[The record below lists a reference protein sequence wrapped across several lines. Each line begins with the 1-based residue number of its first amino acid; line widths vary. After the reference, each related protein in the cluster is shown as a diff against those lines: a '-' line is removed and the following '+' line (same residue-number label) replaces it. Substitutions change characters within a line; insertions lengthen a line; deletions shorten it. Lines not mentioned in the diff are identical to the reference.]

1 MLDLPRCR
9 VHPGAPIR
17 RYRTPGVKE
26 SVTYLQCIPQNR
38 ADAHMIAWPDDPDST
53 PDRHGLSSSEL
64 GILVHAAAGMTVL
77 ESAARRRRSAE
88 TVKSQRRSILAKLDA
103 RNMAQAVAI
112 AVRDG
117 LIETPASRQR

>member
-17 RYRTPGVKE
+17 RYRTPGVQE

-38 ADAHMIAWPDDPDST
+38 SEAHMIAWPDEPGRV
-53 PDRHGLSSSEL
+53 PDRHGLSSTEL
-64 GILVHAAAGMTVL
+64 GILTHAASGMTAL
-77 ESAARRRRSAE
+77 ESAARCRKTVE
-88 TVKSQRRSILAKLDA
+88 TVKSHRRNILTKLDA

-112 AVRDG
+112 AMRDG
-117 LIETPASRQR
+117 LIESRSGLTR